1 MCVTRRFEID
11 STSNAPA
18 LARQCARTELATLL
32 DDGPEAAETV
42 NDVELLVSELVS
54 NAVKASAAPVR
65 VGLEVHHKWLG
76 VMVHDDDPAD
86 PVVLYPDPAQ
96 THGRGLRIVSILAE
110 AWGVRR
116 DPAGGKTVW
125 LRLLLPVAATDHLR
139 CERPVDQEWAQTW
152 SAYG

>member
-1 MCVTRRFEID
+1 VCVSRRFEID

-18 LARQCARTELATLL
+18 LARRYARTELAALL
-32 DDGPEAAETV
+32 VGGSELAEAV
-42 NDVELLVSELVS
+42 GDVELLVSELVS
-54 NAVKASAAPVR
+54 NAVKASAAPVL

-76 VMVHDDDPAD
+76 LMVHDDDPAD
-86 PVVLYPDPAQ
+86 PVVMPPDPAQ

-125 LRLLLPVAATDHLR
+125 LRLRLPVATTDHLL
-139 CERPVDQEWAQTW
+139 CDSPADPDWTAD
-152 SAYG
+152 